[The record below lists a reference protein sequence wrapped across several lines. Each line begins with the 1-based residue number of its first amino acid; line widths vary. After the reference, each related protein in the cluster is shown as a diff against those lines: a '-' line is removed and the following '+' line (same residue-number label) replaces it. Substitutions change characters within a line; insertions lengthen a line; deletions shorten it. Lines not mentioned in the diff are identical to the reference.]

1 MAAGTEANQA
11 EAVLANYRIALDR
24 LSAGYNKSVVLDAV
38 TSHSLEILATSVEGI
53 ESSLSSIVAAF
64 EEIRAT
70 SQSTAGNTERIDAM
84 MGDILAKNSR
94 TDNDV
99 SARVEEVE
107 EATKGARRIAGLFGE
122 LRKKTEKIEEVTLS
136 IRDVSE
142 RTSILAINASIEAAR
157 AGSVGKGF
165 RIIANEVRTLSTKT
179 GEFAEQIEGTT
190 SEFRGTVAA
199 IDAQMKD
206 FLALLERFRASF
218 SEVLVNFKDNASKV
232 DEAGRFLTE
241 ISGSIREETLAL
253 TDGLDSLEGIS
264 VSMKDT
270 RAVFGAISRS
280 HAFLDELLGVKE

>member
-1 MAAGTEANQA
+1 MASSPEQDTELILGNYQEAIDRLAAGF
-11 EAVLANYRIALDR
+11 
-24 LSAGYNKSVVLDAV
+24 NKSIVLDAV
-38 TSHSLEILATSVEGI
+38 TNHSLEILAVSVEGM
-53 ESSLSSIVAAF
+53 EASLSSIVTAF

-70 SQSTAGNTERIDAM
+70 SQSTAGNAERIDVM
-84 MGDILAKNSR
+84 MGDILSQNSK
-94 TDNDV
+94 TDGDV

-107 EATKGARRIAGLFGE
+107 EATQGARRIAGLFGE
-122 LRKKTEKIEEVTLS
+122 LRQKTQRIEEVTLS

-165 RIIANEVRTLSTKT
+165 RIIANEVRNLSTKT

-190 SEFRGTVAA
+190 SEFRSTVAA
-199 IDAQMKD
+199 IDAQMKE

-218 SEVLVNFKDNASKV
+218 AEVLVNFKDNASKV
-232 DEAGRFLTE
+232 DEAGRFLSE

-280 HAFLDELLGVKE
+280 HAFLDELLGVK

>member
-1 MAAGTEANQA
+1 MPATLNKDQE
-11 EAVLANYRIALDR
+11 EVLDNYRIALDR
-24 LSAGYNKSVVLDAV
+24 LAAGYSKSVVLDAV
-38 TSHSLEILATSVEGI
+38 TRNSLEILSDSVEGM
-53 ESSLSSIVAAF
+53 EASLTSIVTAF

-70 SQSTAGNTERIDAM
+70 SQSTAGNAERIDGM
-84 MGDILAKNSR
+84 MGDILSQNSK
-94 TDNDV
+94 TDGDV
-99 SARVEEVE
+99 SARVQEVE
-107 EATKGARRIAGLFGE
+107 EASRDAQKIASLFGE

-165 RIIANEVRTLSTKT
+165 RIIANEVRNLSTKT

-190 SEFRGTVAA
+190 SEFRETVAA
-199 IDAQMKD
+199 IDEQMKS
-206 FLALLERFRASF
+206 FLALLERFRTSF

-232 DEAGRFLTE
+232 DEAGRFLSE
-241 ISGSIREETLAL
+241 ISGSIKEENLAL

-270 RAVFGAISRS
+270 RSVFGAISKS
-280 HAFLDELLGVKE
+280 HAFLDKLLGVK